1 MTATGITMFLDV
13 ADTIAGFYG
22 PEQTAPEDAATM
34 DRLAAFTG
42 RPL

>member
-1 MTATGITMFLDV
+1 MQV
-13 ADTIAGFYG
+13 AVSAEFRAAGFYG